1 MLKLYGS
8 NISYFTGKMENYFRV
23 REIPY
28 ALHSMCFPQTEK
40 QLKRELGLSQMPAV
54 QLADGRIRVAPKGF
68 YFSSTGAGT
77 VQAGGPVNAGAI
89 SNH

>member
-40 QLKRELGLSQMPAV
+40 LFDQRRSP
-54 QLADGRIRVAPKGF
+54 GRAKGF
-68 YFSSTGAGT
+68 LVQQPRSRQCTGRWT
-77 VQAGGPVNAGAI
+77 SQRWRHLK
-89 SNH
+89 SLTE

>member
-1 MLKLYGS
+1 
-8 NISYFTGKMENYFRV
+8 V

-54 QLADGRIRVAPKGF
+54 QLADG
-68 YFSSTGAGT
+68 SWMTDSTKMIQWFEAEHEGPGLIPDDPVQAFLCLLLAGGQINAGT
-77 VQAGGPVNAGAI
+77 I